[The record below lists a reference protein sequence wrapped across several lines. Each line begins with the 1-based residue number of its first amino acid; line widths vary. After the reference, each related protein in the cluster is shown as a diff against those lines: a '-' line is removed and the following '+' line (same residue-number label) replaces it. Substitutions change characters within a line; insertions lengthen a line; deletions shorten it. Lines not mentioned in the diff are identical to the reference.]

1 MKNVIKKI
9 RHTIIPA
16 VYLILERDN
25 KILMLRRFNTGYCDG
40 QYSLVAGH
48 VDAGESVT
56 TTMIREAREEANIVV
71 ELSGLHMVHMMHRKS
86 SVDAEE
92 RIDVFFK
99 ATTWQGEIKNCE
111 PHKCDDLGWFAY
123 NQLPKDTIDHVRF
136 ALEQSYQGIFFSEFG
151 W

>member
-1 MKNVIKKI
+1 MKNIIKKI

-71 ELSGLHMVHMMHRKS
+71 ELSG
-86 SVDAEE
+86 
-92 RIDVFFK
+92 
-99 ATTWQGEIKNCE
+99 
-111 PHKCDDLGWFAY
+111 
-123 NQLPKDTIDHVRF
+123 
-136 ALEQSYQGIFFSEFG
+136 
-151 W
+151 